1 MRIAW
6 RSSRPLDPL
15 LRLQRIPELCG
26 EQSES
31 RNCARQ
37 IRRQKSQL
45 SFERGVVLDFKCV
58 GTDGATLRAQPRDRQ
73 SVECLGSTMVSW
85 GLSLVGG

>member
-6 RSSRPLDPL
+6 YSNLPVDPL

-31 RNCARQ
+31 PNCARQ
-37 IRRQKSQL
+37 IRRPKKNSSHL
-45 SFERGVVLDFKCV
+45 SAALFSTSSVLV
-58 GTDGATLRAQPRDRQ
+58 PWAALRAQPRYRQ
-73 SVECLGSTMVSW
+73 SVECPGSTMVSW